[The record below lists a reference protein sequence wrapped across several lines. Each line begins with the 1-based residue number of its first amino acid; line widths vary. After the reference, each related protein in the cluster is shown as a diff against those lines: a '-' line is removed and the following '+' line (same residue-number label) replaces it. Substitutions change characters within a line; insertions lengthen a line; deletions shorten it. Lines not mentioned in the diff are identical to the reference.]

1 LKGSGVAA
9 DRILQLGNA
18 FRQAKALLSAVELD
32 VFTTL
37 GAGPLDLAALRA
49 KTGIHARGARDFFD
63 TLVALGLLD
72 RDTEGRYANMPD
84 ADLYLVRGRPTYL
97 GELLNHLNSQEY
109 PRWNGLTGAL
119 KTGQAQRET
128 GENASYLGLYQEEA
142 NLKSFAQAM
151 TGGSFPVARAL
162 AARFPW
168 PEHATLIDVGTA
180 EGCVPVVI
188 ARAHP
193 HIVGGGFD
201 LPAVS
206 PLFEAH
212 VREHALSD
220 RLRFFPGDFLTD
232 ALPPAD
238 VLIMGRVLHNWDLP
252 TKQMLLAKAYQ
263 AIRPG
268 GALIVYERLIDDAR
282 RTCAVGLL
290 ASLNMLV
297 MTAGGFDY
305 SGADCM
311 DWMLQA
317 GFRDLRVESLTSDQ
331 SMVVGM
337 K

>member
-1 LKGSGVAA
+1 LNAAVLSA

-32 VFTTL
+32 VFTEL

-49 KTGIHARGARDFFD
+49 KTGIHERGARDFFD

-72 RDTEGRYANMPD
+72 RGTDGRYANMPD
-84 ADLYLVRGRPTYL
+84 ADLYLVRGKPTYL
-97 GELLNHLNSQEY
+97 GELLNHLSAQEY
-109 PRWNGLTGAL
+109 PRWNLLTRAL
-119 KTGQAQRET
+119 KTGQAHAEA
-128 GENASYLGLYQEEA
+128 GENGSYLELYREEA
-142 NLKSFAQAM
+142 GLKSFAQAM
-151 TGGSFPVARAL
+151 SGGSFPVARAL

-168 PEHATLIDVGTA
+168 QDHRTLIDIGTA

-188 ARAHP
+188 VRAYP

-201 LPAVS
+201 LPAVGA
-206 PLFEAH
+206 LFESN

-232 ALPPAD
+232 PLPPAD

-252 TKQMLLAKAYQ
+252 TKKMLLAKAYR
-263 AIRPG
+263 AIRAG

-282 RTCAVGLL
+282 RTGIAGLL

-297 MTAGGFDY
+297 MTTGGFDY
-305 SGADCM
+305 SGGDCLG
-311 DWMLQA
+311 WMQQA
-317 GFRDLRVESLTSDQ
+317 GFRDMRVEPLTSDQ
-331 SMVVGM
+331 SMIVGM